1 LLGGGPVSNQI
12 IQLANGVTSNI
23 WEGYGM
29 TETLTHVAM
38 RDVRAQTFFKAL
50 NGVQFSQGERG
61 NLIIEDQWLKLP
73 SFETNDT
80 IEFIEECL
88 VENLNERE
96 RYWQDFYDVIAE
108 NGLNCRL
115 TATNDK
121 SGFLSESSK
130 NKLSIAKKKVVID
143 GEWRE
148 KFAYDWSGKNHS
160 EETKRKMSDSAKG
173 KKKTVEHISKLPQN
187 QKGYKS
193 KPRSQEFRLNQ
204 KLFNGKSKAIFQYD
218 KNNVLINQFI
228 SVAEAKRQT
237 SIKTI
242 NSAVLGKTKTAGGF
256 KWSYTKF

>member
-1 LLGGGPVSNQI
+1 MIGIYKITSPSGKIYIGQTTNFSKRKSYYK
-12 IQLANGVTSNI
+12 NGAKPYQVRIYNSL
-23 WEGYGM
+23 EKYGYDA
-29 TETLTHVAM
+29 H
-38 RDVRAQTFFKAL
+38 
-50 NGVQFSQGERG
+50 
-61 NLIIEDQWLKLP
+61 
-73 SFETNDT
+73 T

-96 RYWQDFYDVIAE
+96 RHWQEFYDVIGD

-115 TATNDK
+115 TATDDK

>member
-1 LLGGGPVSNQI
+1 MIGIYKITSPSGKIYIGQTTNFSKRKSYYK
-12 IQLANGVTSNI
+12 NGAKPYQVRIYNSL
-23 WEGYGM
+23 EKYGYDA
-29 TETLTHVAM
+29 H
-38 RDVRAQTFFKAL
+38 
-50 NGVQFSQGERG
+50 
-61 NLIIEDQWLKLP
+61 
-73 SFETNDT
+73 T

-88 VENLNERE
+88 VENLNKRE
-96 RYWQDFYDVIAE
+96 RHWQEFYNVIGD

-115 TATNDK
+115 TATDDK

>member
-1 LLGGGPVSNQI
+1 MIGIYKITSPSGKIYIGQTTNFSKRKSYYK
-12 IQLANGVTSNI
+12 NGAKPYQVRIYNSL
-23 WEGYGM
+23 EKYGYDA
-29 TETLTHVAM
+29 H
-38 RDVRAQTFFKAL
+38 
-50 NGVQFSQGERG
+50 
-61 NLIIEDQWLKLP
+61 
-73 SFETNDT
+73 T

-88 VENLNERE
+88 VENLNKRE
-96 RYWQDFYDVIAE
+96 RHWQEFYDVIGD

-115 TATNDK
+115 TATDDK

-130 NKLSIAKKKVVID
+130 NKLSITKKKVVID

>member
-1 LLGGGPVSNQI
+1 MIGIYKITSPSGKIYIGQTTNFSKRKSYYK
-12 IQLANGVTSNI
+12 NGAKPYQVRIYNSL
-23 WEGYGM
+23 EKYGYDA
-29 TETLTHVAM
+29 H
-38 RDVRAQTFFKAL
+38 
-50 NGVQFSQGERG
+50 
-61 NLIIEDQWLKLP
+61 
-73 SFETNDT
+73 T

-130 NKLSIAKKKVVID
+130 NKLSIVKKKVVID

>member
-1 LLGGGPVSNQI
+1 MIGIYKITSPSGKIYIGQTTNFSKRKSYYK
-12 IQLANGVTSNI
+12 NGAKPYQVRIYNSL
-23 WEGYGM
+23 EKYGYDA
-29 TETLTHVAM
+29 H
-38 RDVRAQTFFKAL
+38 
-50 NGVQFSQGERG
+50 
-61 NLIIEDQWLKLP
+61 
-73 SFETNDT
+73 T

-88 VENLNERE
+88 VENLNQIERH
-96 RYWQDFYDVIAE
+96 WQEFYDVIGD

-115 TATNDK
+115 TATDDK

-173 KKKTVEHISKLPQN
+173 KKKSAEHIAKLPQN
-187 QKGYKS
+187 QKGYKA
-193 KPRSQEFRLNQ
+193 KPRSEEFRLNQ